1 MFALIDAAIH
11 RSRTIL
17 TLLVLILAA
26 GLITY
31 KLIPKESNPDITIPI
46 IYVSVSHQGISPSDA
61 ERLLVRPLE
70 KELRSIEN
78 VKEMTST
85 ASEGHASVTLEF
97 NAGSDINIAL
107 TDVREAVDL
116 AKSRLPEDSNE
127 PTVNEVSLASVSP
140 VLSMVLYGT
149 VPERT
154 TIQIARELKDQL
166 EAFKQI
172 LEVDIAGDRTDVVEV
187 IVEPLLMES
196 YGLDQQDVFNLVAR
210 NNRVVAA
217 GFIDTG
223 YGRFSVKV
231 PSVFESLKDIL
242 ELPIKVEGSTVVTFG
257 DVATIRR
264 AYRDPDSF
272 ARLNGETAVVLDI
285 KKRAGENII
294 ETVDIVKKVVA
305 EAQKLNQW
313 PANLLVE
320 YTWDESKDVNTMLND
335 LQNNILSAVILV
347 VIVILSILG
356 TRTAFLVGVS
366 IPGAFLTG
374 LLMLAV
380 GGITINMIVLFAL
393 IMAVGMLVDGAIV
406 VTEYADRKMQEGIE
420 RKRAYQEAAK
430 RMAWPITAST
440 ATTLAAFA
448 PMLFW
453 PDTTGEFM
461 RYLPLTLIATLSASL
476 IMALVFVPVLGSVIG
491 KPQYLTDKK
500 KAQVTALEKGDFS
513 QTNGITKIYLASLAG
528 AIKHPLKILLAA
540 LIFSV
545 FVAFAY
551 AQAGLGVV
559 FFPDVDPPQ
568 FTIKARSHGDLSIYE
583 KDQLMQEI
591 EQRVIDTPGI
601 KSVYTRTGGDD
612 QIGQIQINPL
622 DWQDRQPVKEI
633 IAQMREKTADIA
645 GVELEFK
652 APNAGPPSEH
662 DLIIEISGKSSSD
675 MNDAVDKL
683 RAWME
688 NQAAFTNISDS
699 ANKQGIDWKININ
712 RDDAARFGGDA
723 TLVGNT
729 VQFVTNGLK
738 IGDFLPDD
746 TDDEV
751 DILVRY
757 PEDKR
762 DIGRFDELRV
772 KTLYGM
778 VPITNFASITPS
790 PKQDT
795 INRINGKRVLE
806 VMADMATGYN
816 LSLQLPIV
824 ENAIANLDFAD
835 GINVKVR
842 GQNEDQNKS
851 SAFLQ
856 LAFLVALAVMG
867 LILIT
872 QFNSFYQALLILSA
886 VLFSTVG
893 VFLGLLIFQRP
904 FGIIMSGIGV
914 ISLAGI
920 VVNNNIVLIDTYNQ
934 LRQNGLDKITAI
946 MHTGAQRLRPVML
959 TTITTILGLM
969 PMVLEMNVDLINR
982 NVEFGAPSTQWWS
995 QLATAVAGGLAFA
1008 TLLTLIL
1015 TPCLL
1020 MLGRDKISY
1029 QPEIPQQK
1037 PRFDNHDNIPDIPR
1051 EYWSN
1056 YNSDY
1061 GAHPDD
1067 PAVVARKEIA
1077 RVMGNQPDDTVSSSD
1092 SEHKP

>member
-116 AKSRLPEDSNE
+116 AKSRLPEDSDE

-347 VIVILSILG
+347 VIVILAILG

-430 RMAWPITAST
+430 RMACPITAST

-476 IMALVFVPVLGSVIG
+476 IMALIFVPVLGSVIG

-500 KAQVTALEKGDFS
+500 KAQITALEKGDFS

-528 AIKHPLKILLAA
+528 AIKHPLKILFAA

-622 DWQDRQPVKEI
+622 DWQERQPVKEI

-688 NQAAFTNISDS
+688 SQAAFTNISDS

-1037 PRFDNHDNIPDIPR
+1037 PRFDNHDNISDIQR